1 MMRINLTSVMIEAAD
16 QEKAL
21 KFYTEVL
28 GFKKKTEVPL
38 GKFKWLTVVSPGS
51 EEVELLLEP
60 MEFAPAKVFQKA
72 LYDAGIPAKSFAVDD
87 IYKETERLKK
97 LGVKFKMEPAS
108 MGTVIVAV
116 FDDTFGNYLQIV
128 SPITGDS

>member
-1 MMRINLTSVMIEAAD
+1 MRINLTSVFIEALD
-16 QEKAL
+16 QDKAL

-38 GKFKWLTVVSPGS
+38 GKFKWLTVVSAES
-51 EEVELLLEP
+51 DEVELLLEP
-60 MEFAPAKVFQKA
+60 VEFAPAKVFQKA

-87 IYKETERLKK
+87 IHKEAERLKK
-97 LGVKFKMEPAS
+97 SGVKFKMEPTS
-108 MGTVIVAV
+108 MGTVTVAV

-128 SPITGDS
+128 AQSSL